1 MRGVGVAIVALV
13 WAMLPTEVL
22 RAQLPII
29 PKEVR
34 EAAKPVA
41 VEGEWLIVNGG
52 TTHTF
57 GTIGEDD
64 TPWQAPLHWRTK
76 EGRKLTIT
84 RIQTTCGCLVAKWDR
99 RASVEA
105 TEGTIE
111 VTYHPKGHA
120 GKVNQRL
127 FVYTTLSDEKPTAI
141 ISIVGT
147 VTPSID
153 RSGDYQHSAGV
164 LGMRQKSVV
173 VSEGGGTARIAVMNC
188 GSTPLRITHDGRLST
203 PNVKAH
209 TEPEVLESGAEGDLV
224 IRYKPD
230 KTDAVMLYLAGL
242 NTPPR
247 ERKIEVTIEK

>member
-1 MRGVGVAIVALV
+1 MVLA
-13 WAMLPTEVL
+13 WAMLPTSVL

-29 PKEVR
+29 PREVR
-34 EAAKPVA
+34 EAAKPTA
-41 VEGEWLIVNGG
+41 VEGEWLIFDDG
-52 TTHTF
+52 TNITF
-57 GTIGEDD
+57 GTISEDD
-64 TPWQAPLHWRTK
+64 APWQTTLHWRTK

-84 RIQTTCGCLVAKWDR
+84 RVQTTCGCLVAKWDR

-105 TEGTIE
+105 SKGTIE

-127 FVYTTLSDEKPTAI
+127 FVYTSLSDEKPTAI
-141 ISIVGT
+141 ISLVGT

-173 VSEGGGTARIAVMNC
+173 ITEGGGRARIAVMNC
-188 GSTPLRITHDGRLST
+188 GSTPLRITHDSKLST
-203 PNVKAH
+203 PNIKAH
-209 TEPEVLESGAEGDLV
+209 TEPEILESGAEGDLV
-224 IRYKPD
+224 IEYKSN